1 MLTLPGV
8 KLCALYSI
16 HSYTGHTIS
25 QLVMLNNIIQDGVIL
40 ACLTFAEDQ
49 ARSSGVVTKYYC
61 KYYHNLEDLLRAGTV
76 EKKNSFNIK
85 QRNNYT
91 HCSRNLFA

>member
-1 MLTLPGV
+1 
-8 KLCALYSI
+8 
-16 HSYTGHTIS
+16 
-25 QLVMLNNIIQDGVIL
+25 MLNNIIQDGVIL

-85 QRNNYT
+85 QRNNYP
-91 HCSRNLFA
+91 LFEEFVCIKMAIFNF